1 MEEYNWIKFSSRL
14 KIKSTVE
21 GDKKKRRG
29 ERIFFSPLIKFQ
41 AAIVIFNVAPRY
53 CEIGFYKNWT
63 EQFRLSLTCFRNF
76 LLFLFFFFLRYMHID
91 TFRGN
96 KRANGLCK
104 RGEGEKS
111 ESLARHSLRLIRSNR
126 GNEVEANIWIPW
138 LGIARKDEERRKK
151 KEKGKKR
158 IKVAINS
165 VSIEESKF
173 T

>member
-1 MEEYNWIKFSSRL
+1 
-14 KIKSTVE
+14 
-21 GDKKKRRG
+21 
-29 ERIFFSPLIKFQ
+29 
-41 AAIVIFNVAPRY
+41 
-53 CEIGFYKNWT
+53 
-63 EQFRLSLTCFRNF
+63 
-76 LLFLFFFFLRYMHID
+76 MHID

-138 LGIARKDEERRKK
+138 LGIARKNEERRKK
-151 KEKGKKR
+151 KEKRKKR

-165 VSIEESKF
+165 VSIEEGKF